1 MSRIDLLS
9 ALKQKGLLKPYPT
22 KCITEIKACV
32 AYLVGLK
39 GPGKWMEKE

>member
-9 ALKQKGLLKPYPT
+9 ALKQKDLPKPIPT
-22 KCITEIKACV
+22 KFITEIQACV

-39 GPGKWMEKE
+39 GPGKLMEKE